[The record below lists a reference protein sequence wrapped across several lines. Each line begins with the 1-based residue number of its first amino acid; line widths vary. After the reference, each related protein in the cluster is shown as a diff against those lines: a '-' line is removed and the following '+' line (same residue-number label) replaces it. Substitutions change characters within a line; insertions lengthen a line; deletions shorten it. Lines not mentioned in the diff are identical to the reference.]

1 MNMENFIEYNSLV
14 PPEDKYE
21 ISDEERQRRI
31 EDLESEIDGLEN
43 GTYEELEDDKYGWVN
58 KNDLKKLTDE
68 YHELLKD

>member
-1 MNMENFIEYNSLV
+1 MNRENYIQYNSLV
-14 PPEDKYE
+14 PPKDKYE

-31 EDLESEIDGLEN
+31 EYLESEIDDLEN

-58 KNDLKKLTDE
+58 KNDLKKLIDE